1 MKILL
6 SKTGKYL
13 DITWL
18 AAEMLHEEF
27 GWGELEFAFNMDE
40 SIESRSNQKMIEI
53 IEELGEKAFLKTDS
67 EKYYEIVELDIQ
79 EDELSD
85 YVIAKVNGY
94 EEVLKKTN
102 TKTIKKIIGSVSPS
116 ENARDAFT
124 LYP

>member
-6 SKTGKYL
+6 SKTGKDL

-18 AAEMLHEEF
+18 AAEKLHEEF
-27 GWGELEFAFNMDE
+27 GWGELEFAFNMDA
-40 SIESRSNQKMIEI
+40 SIESRSNQEMIAI

-85 YVIAKVNGY
+85 YVIAKVKGY

-102 TKTIKKIIGSVSPS
+102 TKTIKKIIGSVSPR

>member
-6 SKTGKYL
+6 SKTGEDL

-27 GWGELEFAFNMDE
+27 GWGELEFAFNMDA
-40 SIESRSNQKMIEI
+40 SIESRSNQEMIAI
-53 IEELGEKAFLKTDS
+53 IEELGEEAFLKTDS

-85 YVIAKVNGY
+85 YVIAKVKGY

-102 TKTIKKIIGSVSPS
+102 TKAIKKIIGGVSPR

-124 LYP
+124 LDP

>member
-6 SKTGKYL
+6 SKTGKGL
-13 DITWL
+13 DITWK
-18 AAEMLHEEF
+18 AAEMLQEEL
-27 GWGELEFAFNMDE
+27 GWGELELAFSMDD
-40 SIESRSNQKMIEI
+40 SIESRSDPEMIAI
-53 IEELGEKAFLKTDS
+53 IEELGEKAFLETDS

-85 YVIAKVNGY
+85 YVIAKVKGY

-102 TKTIKKIIGSVSPS
+102 TKAIKKIIGGVSPR

-124 LYP
+124 LDP

>member
-6 SKTGKYL
+6 SKTGEDL

-27 GWGELEFAFNMDE
+27 GWGELEFAFNMDA

-53 IEELGEKAFLKTDS
+53 IEELGEKAFLQNDS

-102 TKTIKKIIGSVSPS
+102 TKTIKKIIGSVSPR

>member
-6 SKTGKYL
+6 SKTGEDL

-27 GWGELEFAFNMDE
+27 GWGELEFAFNMDA

-53 IEELGEKAFLKTDS
+53 IEELGEKAFLQNDS

-85 YVIAKVNGY
+85 YVIAKVKGY
-94 EEVLKKTN
+94 EEVLKKPQFYILT
-102 TKTIKKIIGSVSPS
+102 
-116 ENARDAFT
+116 
-124 LYP
+124 

>member
-6 SKTGKYL
+6 SKTGKDL

-27 GWGELEFAFNMDE
+27 GWGELEFAFNMDA
-40 SIESRSNQKMIEI
+40 SIESRSNQEMIAI

-94 EEVLKKTN
+94 EEVLKKTHP
-102 TKTIKKIIGSVSPS
+102 KTIKKIIGGVS
-116 ENARDAFT
+116 ERDDQEDAFT
-124 LYP
+124 LAP